1 MMSIAD
7 EMKCMVLVNNY
18 CECTKVPDCL
28 KPYM

>member
-7 EMKCMVLVNNY
+7 EMKCMVLVN
-18 CECTKVPDCL
+18 CEGTKVPDCL